1 MTQYIIRHPE
11 LFRLQN
17 FESPIGDFGDQRWT
31 VDEPEDF
38 ELVKKIYE
46 HFELELK
53 RDDFGYR
60 EILDFL
66 KAHPEITALNKMYTR
81 NEGLAKS
88 IREDRIIALG
98 ND

>member
-1 MTQYIIRHPE
+1 M
-11 LFRLQN
+11 
-17 FESPIGDFGDQRWT
+17 
-31 VDEPEDF
+31 
-38 ELVKKIYE
+38 KKIYE

-66 KAHPEITALNKMYTR
+66 REHPEITALNRMYTR

-88 IREDRIIALG
+88 IREDRIVAPG
-98 ND
+98 EQ